1 MNCLGQENLLE
12 IIEILKKKYNEIS
25 CELIHSEDYELMIA
39 ARLSARCKDDRV
51 NVITKQLFERYPTLH
66 SFARASWY
74 EVEEIIRPCGLSNTK
89 AKDIV
94 AACQMLEV
102 NLGDRLPNSI
112 EKLIELPG
120 VGRKTANLIL
130 AEVFQEPAVICDVH
144 CIRISNKLGL
154 CHTKDPLKV
163 EKVLRAILPSK
174 ESTKF
179 CHRLVRFGKDVCR
192 ARNPKCGNCELVVY
206 CDWLQMVQ

>member
-1 MNCLGQENLLE
+1 MGQESLLE
-12 IIEILKKKYNEIS
+12 IIEILKEKYGKIS

-51 NVITKQLFERYPTLH
+51 NVITKRLFRRYPTLH
-66 SFARASWY
+66 SFASADFS

-89 AKDIV
+89 ARDIV

-102 NLGDRLPNSI
+102 KFGGKLPSSI
-112 EKLIELPG
+112 ERLIELPG

-130 AEVFQEPAVICDVH
+130 AEVFHEPAVICDVH

-154 CHTKDPLKV
+154 CRTKDPSKV
-163 EKVLRAILPSK
+163 ERVLRAVLPPQ
-174 ESTKF
+174 ESTGF

-192 ARNPKCGNCELVVY
+192 ARNPKCGSCELVAH
-206 CDWLQMVQ
+206 CDWVRME